1 MKIKITHDVFNIV
14 NRLKTINKNYFV
26 MYNLKLK
33 KFEIH
38 NKKYKNTLCLTLP
51 YSSLDCRAITYVLK
65 SEQVEERIREI
76 EENNLK
82 IKLAEKQNLSD
93 KANYKLNEIYKYAQ
107 AGVKDFNGNA
117 YKTTWV

>member
-1 MKIKITHDVFNIV
+1 MRIKITHDVFNIV
-14 NRLKTINKNYFV
+14 KRLKTINKNYFV

-51 YSSLDCRAITYVLK
+51 YSCLDNRTITYVLK
-65 SEQVEERIREI
+65 SEQVEERIKEI

-82 IKLAEKQNLSD
+82 IKLAEKQDLTD
-93 KANYKLNEIYKYAQ
+93 KTNYQLNEIYKYAK
-107 AGVKDFNGNA
+107 AGVKDFDGNA